1 MFERIFGNFSV
12 YSNFSGFISMILV
25 FVFFMTIVCGLIL
38 DNYWKATAQ
47 MQCQQSGYVW
57 DNNHTTC
64 TNTELIQRGR

>member
-1 MFERIFGNFSV
+1 
-12 YSNFSGFISMILV
+12 MILV

-38 DNYWKATAQ
+38 DNYWNATAQ